1 MQAGKEAGGPAV
13 RYAGRQLMQ
22 TTAIPAQYT
31 PRDVEIL
38 RALARCPL
46 SAEQLLRLSATFAQP
61 FTAIRRVRRRLH
73 VLALAGWVQ
82 RWQYATTSRGA
93 QNYYKLSPA
102 GFRLLNGPKTP
113 LPSRGYFR
121 AVSLGLQEHTR
132 ALADFIVHTL
142 ISAQTASIPVLT
154 FHRENELRLEM
165 GDEMLMP
172 DCALQL
178 RTGAGELLSF
188 CIEID
193 NGTEPVFSSKE
204 RDSWQRKI
212 RFYERYQDCLSQRFR
227 VVVLTTKSDC
237 RHLAI
242 LRAASQLVRNPQRR
256 LLYAAPLA
264 DFLAAPGG
272 VLAPCFLDHVQ
283 RPCAMVPPLRKPV
296 APPRPVPRLDLTLAL
311 W

>member
-13 RYAGRQLMQ
+13 RYAGRQLMP

-61 FTAIRRVRRRLH
+61 FTAIRRVRRRLY

-113 LPSRGYFR
+113 LPSRSYFR

-165 GDEMLMP
+165 GDEMLVP
-172 DCALQL
+172 DCAFHL
-178 RTGAGELLSF
+178 RTEAGEMLRF
-188 CIEID
+188 CVEID
-193 NGTEPVFSSKE
+193 NGTEPLFSARE

-212 RFYERYQDCLSQRFR
+212 RFYERYQDGLPLRFR
-227 VVVLTTKSDC
+227 VVVVTTKSDH

-242 LRAASQLVRNPQRR
+242 LRAAFHQVRNPQRR

-264 DFLAAPGG
+264 AYLAASHG
-272 VLAPCFLDHVQ
+272 VLAPCFLDHTH
-283 RPCAMVPPLRKPV
+283 RPCALVPRSRKP
-296 APPRPVPRLDLTLAL
+296 ATTPAAIPQLDLALAL